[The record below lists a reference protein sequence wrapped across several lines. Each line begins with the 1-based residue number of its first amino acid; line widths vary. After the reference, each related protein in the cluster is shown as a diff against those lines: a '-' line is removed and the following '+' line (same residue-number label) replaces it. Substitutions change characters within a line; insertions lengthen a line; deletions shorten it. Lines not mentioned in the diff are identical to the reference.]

1 MSNREMTWNG
11 FNNLIRIHRVKNRAI
26 TPTRVWEMHGAI
38 YIVWIFFSIA
48 LRAIASPSNP
58 FEITSKLSS
67 SLLILGIKQVI
78 PNLRVQIT
86 VEEVV
91 TRGRNECSVE
101 VSLFALQDCTQKVIY
116 VITTIKAKPS
126 KRAAILA
133 RLSASPLD
141 RETNGF
147 TNVQARLA
155 EESIWKPELKFKMTT
170 FRFPLH
176 SSEF

>member
-1 MSNREMTWNG
+1 M
-11 FNNLIRIHRVKNRAI
+11 
-26 TPTRVWEMHGAI
+26 
-38 YIVWIFFSIA
+38 
-48 LRAIASPSNP
+48 
-58 FEITSKLSS
+58 
-67 SLLILGIKQVI
+67 KQVI

-86 VEEVV
+86 VEKVV

-101 VSLFALQDCTQKVIY
+101 VSLFALQDCTQKIIY
-116 VITTIKAKPS
+116 VITTRKAKPS

-133 RLSASPLD
+133 RLSASSLD

-147 TNVQARLA
+147 TNVLTRLA
-155 EESIWKPELKFKMTT
+155 EESIWKTELKFKMTT